1 VDDYGHWYLQ
11 GSTGAA
17 GRGFSVTR
25 GDLLAPKTTGGRSD
39 IDSIGLT
46 EMEKTLLAPTLLIGP
61 SIDASAGFMFLGL
74 GGSLS
79 LSGMNI
85 TNVEGG
91 FVSGRGFSFSLQA
104 SYTIQI
110 YPDFRV
116 K

>member
-1 VDDYGHWYLQ
+1 
-11 GSTGAA
+11 
-17 GRGFSVTR
+17 
-25 GDLLAPKTTGGRSD
+25 
-39 IDSIGLT
+39 
-46 EMEKTLLAPTLLIGP
+46 
-61 SIDASAGFMFLGL
+61 MFLGL